1 MNVGLVDRIKTAK
14 DRMMSFLQTIR
25 AEQVRLASEQERLN
39 AMQTSLGENIGQI
52 LTKLN
57 NLYGQVEDLT
67 ALSIQ
72 ADGERRRQ
80 FEQLVA
86 PINDPFSYPEDMEK
100 YRWANPEV
108 SLLQHL
114 RSFVQTPNVL
124 DVGANIGDV
133 SEQLLSA
140 GFRVFAFEPSPYA
153 YEKLVNRLSG
163 ATGFKHFP
171 LAIGAKDGNTS
182 LFTVEITDE
191 QVRQTLDADLT
202 VYSTLVKHPMPDG
215 LSYGTPL
222 EVRVRSLKSLHDSG
236 EIPGDVSIVKID
248 TEGGDL
254 DVIRGM
260 GNTKYAIIMTEFWDA
275 AHYFSNGEFG
285 LLQQT
290 VLHLKNRG
298 YPWHIVVYRVF
309 DGTSSTEPRF
319 YCNID
324 QSVRGSWGNALFFRD
339 YDVFKEA
346 LKWCSAML
354 PANHSY
360 GS

>member
-1 MNVGLVDRIKTAK
+1 MSVALVERIKAIKDRIL
-14 DRMMSFLQTIR
+14 FYLETIQGQ
-25 AEQVRLASEQERLN
+25 QVRLSAGQEALFN
-39 AMQTSLGENIGQI
+39 ELEKIQG
-52 LTKLN
+52 KLN
-57 NLYGQVEDLT
+57 ELGAQVQDLT
-67 ALSIQ
+67 ALSIEVDKQ
-72 ADGERRRQ
+72 RRDQ
-80 FEQLVA
+80 FETLVA
-86 PINDPFSYPEDMEK
+86 PINDPFSYPEEMEEF
-100 YRWANPEV
+100 RRTNPEV

-114 RSFVQTPNVL
+114 RSFVQTNNVL
-124 DVGANIGDV
+124 DIGANVGQV

-153 YEKLVNRLSG
+153 YEKLVQRLNG

-171 LAIGAKDGNTS
+171 FAIGVKDFNTA
-182 LFTVEITDE
+182 LYTVEITNE
-191 QVRQTLDADLT
+191 ELRQTLDSDLT
-202 VYSTLVKHPMPDG
+202 VYSTLVRHPMPEG

-222 EVRVRSLKSLHDSG
+222 EVRVRSLKSLHESG
-236 EIPGDVSIVKID
+236 ELPGDVSIVKID

-275 AHYFSNGEFG
+275 AHYFSKGEFG
-285 LLQQT
+285 LLAQT

-298 YPWHIVVYRVF
+298 YPWHIVIYRVF
-309 DGTSSTEPRF
+309 DGMSGSEPRF

-324 QSVRGSWGNALFFRD
+324 QSVHASWGNAIFFRD
-339 YDVFKEA
+339 YDTFKEA

-360 GS
+360 GL